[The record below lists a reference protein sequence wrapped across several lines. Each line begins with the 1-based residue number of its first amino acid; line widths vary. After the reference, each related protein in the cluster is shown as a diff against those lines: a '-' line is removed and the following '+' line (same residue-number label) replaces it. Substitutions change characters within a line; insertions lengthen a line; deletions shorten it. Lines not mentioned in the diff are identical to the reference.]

1 MPRRNRSKVSRVSN
15 QDQNDDANENEGG
28 RSVAAHVRDRQ
39 RAVAEREAA
48 RLARPEQRK
57 RTKLAHADRKKSAVS
72 STPFGL
78 HRGSS
83 TVDDEPEVQEW
94 CGPFSVARQVLR
106 QREEAKRKAEE
117 EENNAVIHPLDDLM
131 NQVGREQKKKAHPS
145 LTWKGEIKG
154 SAPSS
159 LYAKRQKRM
168 EARQNKTIPTLFQL
182 CVDFL
187 CDNFEYVESLGHVDN
202 DCRLAISKELVKRN
216 QLNAKAFES
225 LVSTDMECLEII
237 DCAGIP
243 QDVMAKVLSDLPTLS
258 FLMLTHAGRCFG
270 PKAVEAFLENK
281 PPLCCLSIAGAYL
294 LKDEHAASLI
304 QASAPTLQSISFD
317 TCPMLGEKFLRAIEH
332 TDGTLLELTLKNLS
346 LSSDI
351 LKILGNSKDAM
362 RSIKSLTFESM
373 PGITDVVLGE
383 LLQVVGDTLESLNVS
398 HNYDLTD
405 ASLSAIRQFN
415 SGLRSLT
422 MNGVKELTS
431 LGLETFFTYDLAGLP
446 SPPKL
451 KVLRLASCDHQ
462 AVTDQ
467 VLKLAT
473 ASSSTKSKDAV
484 SAGGGGLAQLDIE
497 GSTLVTDS
505 TLEHLVEGA
514 SAKTLTEVNLSYCPL
529 ITDQG
534 LGYFVSKCGNQL
546 SKIHVWGCAQLSDG
560 KLVVFLS
567 TNNSF
572 FPYNSSSCSPFC
584 NLEFLDGHE
593 RVNDK
598 NFEVVGA
605 WMKRSGTRSLR

>member
-1 MPRRNRSKVSRVSN
+1 MPRRSRSKAARRSN
-15 QDQNDDANENEGG
+15 QEQIEANENGNEAG
-28 RSVAAHVRDRQ
+28 RSVASHVRDRQ

-57 RTKLAHADRKKSAVS
+57 RVKLAHADRKKSAVT

-83 TVDDEPEVQEW
+83 TVDDEPEDQEW

-117 EENNAVIHPLDDLM
+117 EENNAVMHPLDDLM
-131 NQVGREQKKKAHPS
+131 NQVGQEQKKKAHPS
-145 LTWKGEIKG
+145 LTWKGDAKG
-154 SAPSS
+154 TTPSS
-159 LYAKRQKRM
+159 LYAKRQMRM
-168 EARQNKTIPTLFQL
+168 EARQTKTIPTLFQL

-187 CDNFEYVESLGHVDN
+187 VDNFEHVESLGDVDN

-225 LVSTDMECLEII
+225 LVSSDMDCLEII

-243 QDVMAKVLSDLPTLS
+243 QDVMAKVLTGLHSLS

-270 PKAVEAFLENK
+270 PKSVDVLLETK

-304 QASAPTLQSISFD
+304 QVSASTLQSISFD
-317 TCPMLGEKFLRAIEH
+317 TCPLLGEKFIRAIEK
-332 TDGTLLELTLKNLS
+332 TDGTLLEISLKNLS
-346 LSSDI
+346 LSSDT
-351 LKILGNSKDAM
+351 LKILATCKDAM
-362 RSIKSLTFESM
+362 RNVRSLTYESM
-373 PGITDVVLGE
+373 PGITDAVLGE
-383 LLQVVGDTLESLNVS
+383 LLQVVADSLESLDVS

-415 SGLRSLT
+415 IGLRSLT

-431 LGLETFFTYDLAGLP
+431 LGLETFFTYDLEGLP

-451 KVLRLASCDHQ
+451 KVLKLASCDHE
-462 AVTDQ
+462 AVTDE

-473 ASSSTKSKDAV
+473 ANSSTQNKESM
-484 SAGGGGLAQLDIE
+484 GPRGGGLVQLDIE

-505 TLEHLVEGA
+505 TLEHLVEGS
-514 SAKTLTEVNLSYCPL
+514 SANTLTEMNLSYCPH

-534 LGYFVSKCGNQL
+534 LGYFVSKCGSQL
-546 SKIHVWGCAQLSDG
+546 SKIQVWGCAQLSDE
-560 KLVVFLS
+560 
-567 TNNSF
+567 F
-572 FPYNSSSCSPFC
+572 F
-584 NLEFLDGHE
+584 DGHD
-593 RVNDK
+593 RVNDAS
-598 NFEVVGA
+598 FELVGA

>member
-1 MPRRNRSKVSRVSN
+1 MPRSNRKAARSSD
-15 QDQNDDANENEGG
+15 QDQNNDVNENEAG
-28 RSVAAHVRDRQ
+28 RSVASHVRDRQ

-57 RTKLAHADRKKSAVS
+57 RVKLAHADRKKSAVS

-83 TVDDEPEVQEW
+83 TVNDEPEAQEW

-117 EENNAVIHPLDDLM
+117 EENNAVMHPLDDLI

-145 LTWKGEIKG
+145 LTWKAEIKG
-154 SAPSS
+154 STPSS

-168 EARQNKTIPTLFQL
+168 GARQSKTIPTLFQL

-187 CDNFEYVESLGHVDN
+187 VDNFEMVESLGDVDN

-225 LVSTDMECLEII
+225 LVSSDMECLEVI

-243 QDVMAKVLSDLPTLS
+243 QDVMAKVLSELRSLS

-270 PKAVEAFLENK
+270 PKSVAAILDLK

-304 QASAPTLQSISFD
+304 QVSAPTLQSISFD
-317 TCPMLGEKFLRAIEH
+317 TCPLLGEKFLHAIDK
-332 TDGTLLELTLKNLS
+332 TDGTLLELTFKNLS
-346 LSSDI
+346 LSSDL
-351 LKILGNSKDAM
+351 LKILSTSKDAM
-362 RSIKSLTFESM
+362 RNMKSLTFESM
-373 PGITDVVLGE
+373 PGITDAVLGE
-383 LLQVVGDTLESLNVS
+383 LLHVVGDSLESLDVS

-405 ASLSAIRQFN
+405 GSLSAIRQFN
-415 SGLRSLT
+415 TGLRSLT

-431 LGLETFFTYDLAGLP
+431 LGLETFFTYDLEGLP

-451 KVLRLASCDHQ
+451 KVLKLGSCDHQ
-462 AVTDQ
+462 AVTDE

-473 ASSSTKSKDAV
+473 ASSSTQNKDAV
-484 SAGGGGLAQLDIE
+484 GASGGGLALLDIE

-505 TLEHLVEGA
+505 TLEHLAAGA
-514 SAKTLTEVNLSYCPL
+514 SAKTLTEVNLNYCPL

-534 LGYFVSKCGNQL
+534 LGYFVSKCGDQL

-560 KLVVFLS
+560 MFASGL
-567 TNNSF
+567 
-572 FPYNSSSCSPFC
+572 SCSVFFC
-584 NLEFLDGHE
+584 ESHHLVYLCNRRF
-593 RVNDK
+593 
-598 NFEVVGA
+598 F
-605 WMKRSGTRSLR
+605 